1 MDKQPLDFEKPIF
14 ELQRRLQEIREHSDE
29 HEVDLESEVEAM
41 QAKIEVTRREIYDNL
56 TAWQRV
62 QLARHVQ
69 RPFALDYIERC
80 FTDWIE
86 LHGDRLYAD
95 DKAMPSGLARLG
107 PYRCVVIT
115 HQKGRNTKEN
125 VMRNFG
131 CAHPEGYR
139 KALRLMRLAEKFGIP
154 IISLIDTPGA
164 FPGIGSE
171 ERHISEAIAVNLRE
185 MMQLRVPFIAAV
197 IGEGGSG
204 GALGIG
210 VADRVLIFENAYYSV
225 ISPEACSAILWRDR
239 RHAPEAAEALKLT
252 AQDLLRLGVVDEIV
266 PEPEGGAHRDY
277 DSAAANLGRALRQ
290 NLNILA
296 EQPIDQLLKQRYD
309 KFRALGNFAEETPP
323 QKSKNREKV
332 V

>member
-1 MDKQPLDFEKPIF
+1 MEVQPLDFEKPIV
-14 ELQRRLQEIREHSDE
+14 ELERRLQDLKDHSQEHD
-29 HEVDLESEVEAM
+29 VDLDREVAGIEA
-41 QAKIEVTRREIYDNL
+41 KLRDTRRDIYGNL

-62 QLARHVQ
+62 QIARHVQ
-69 RPFALDYIERC
+69 RPFALDYVERC
-80 FTDWIE
+80 FTGWTE
-86 LHGDRLYAD
+86 LHGDRRFAD
-95 DKAMPSGLARLG
+95 DKAMPSGFAMLDST
-107 PYRCVVIT
+107 RCVVIT

-139 KALRLMRLAEKFGIP
+139 NALRLMRLAQKFNMP
-154 IISLIDTPGA
+154 VISLIDTPGA

-185 MMQLRVPFIAAV
+185 MMNLRVPIIAAV

-239 RHAPEAAEALKLT
+239 KHAAEAAEALKLT
-252 AQDLLRLGVVDEIV
+252 AQDLLKLEVVDEV
-266 PEPEGGAHRDY
+266 VDEPTGGAHRDY
-277 DSAAANLGRALRQ
+277 VTAAANLGYALRK
-290 NLNILA
+290 NLEKLQ
-296 EQPIDQLLKQRYD
+296 EQPIEQLLKKRYK
-309 KFRALGNFAEETPP
+309 KFRALGNFSEPKTN
-323 QKSKNREKV
+323 SGRS
-332 V
+332 

>member
-1 MDKQPLDFEKPIF
+1 MELQPLDFEKPVF
-14 ELQRRLQEIREHSDE
+14 ELERRLQDLKDHSDE
-29 HEVDLESEVEAM
+29 HDVDLDSAVKAVEG
-41 QAKIEVTRREIYDNL
+41 KLRETRRQIYSNL

-62 QLARHVQ
+62 QIARHVQ
-69 RPFALDYIERC
+69 RPFAFDYIERC
-80 FTDWIE
+80 FTNWIE
-86 LHGDRLYAD
+86 LHGDRRFAD
-95 DKAMPSGLARLG
+95 DKAMPSGLAMLG
-107 PYRCVVIT
+107 TQRCVVIT

-139 KALRLMRLAEKFGIP
+139 KALRLMRLAQKFSMP
-154 IISLIDTPGA
+154 VISLIDTPGA

-185 MMQLRVPFIAAV
+185 MMNLRIPIIAAV

-210 VADRVLIFENAYYSV
+210 VADRVLILENAYYSV

-252 AQDLLRLGVVDEIV
+252 AQDLLKLNVVDEIV
-266 PEPEGGAHRDY
+266 NEPEGGAHRNY
-277 DSAAANLGRALRQ
+277 ETAATNLGMALRR
-290 NLNILA
+290 NLEGLITTPVD
-296 EQPIDQLLKQRYD
+296 ELLKKRYK
-309 KFRALGNFAEETPP
+309 KFRKLGNFAE
-323 QKSKNREKV
+323 SKTSSASS
-332 V
+332 

>member
-1 MDKQPLDFEKPIF
+1 MDKHILDFEKPIF
-14 ELQRRLQEIREHSDE
+14 ELERRLQEIREHSDE
-29 HEVDLESEVEAM
+29 HEMDLESEVQAM
-41 QAKIEVTRREIYDNL
+41 QAKIAATRREIYDNL

-62 QLARHVQ
+62 QIARHVQ

-80 FTDWIE
+80 FTEWTE
-86 LHGDRLYAD
+86 MHGDRLFAD
-95 DKAMPSGLARLG
+95 DRAMPCGLARLG

-115 HQKGRNTKEN
+115 NQKGRNTKEN

-139 KALRLMRLAEKFGIP
+139 KALRLMRMAEKFGMA

-185 MMQLRVPFIAAV
+185 MMTLRVPSMAVV

-210 VADRVLIFENAYYSV
+210 VSDRVMILENAYYSV

-252 AQDLLRLGVVDEIV
+252 AQDLLKLGVVDEIV

-277 DSAAANLGRALRQ
+277 EKAAANLSAALRS
-290 NLNILA
+290 NLEKLM
-296 EQPIDQLLKQRYD
+296 EQPMEQLLKKRYN
-309 KFRALGNFAEETPP
+309 KFRGMGNFLEPKRSSNSARP
-323 QKSKNREKV
+323 S
-332 V
+332 

>member
-1 MDKQPLDFEKPIF
+1 MEIQPLDFEKPIF
-14 ELQRRLQEIREHSDE
+14 ELQRQLQDLKEHSAE
-29 HEVDLESEVEAM
+29 HDVDLDSEIESIET
-41 QAKIEVTRREIYDNL
+41 KIRKTRRQIYDNL

-62 QLARHVQ
+62 QIARHVQ

-80 FTDWIE
+80 FSGWVE
-86 LHGDRLYAD
+86 LHGDRHFAD
-95 DKAMPSGLARLG
+95 DKAMPSGLAMLG
-107 PYRCVVIT
+107 SQRCVVIT

-139 KALRLMRLAEKFGIP
+139 KALRLMKLAEKFNLA

-164 FPGIGSE
+164 YPGIGSE
-171 ERHISEAIAVNLRE
+171 ERHIAEAIAVNLRD
-185 MMQLRVPFIAAV
+185 MMSLRVPIIAAV

-210 VADRVLIFENAYYSV
+210 VADRVLILENAYYSV

-252 AQDLLRLGVVDEIV
+252 AQDLLKLDVVDEV
-266 PEPEGGAHRDY
+266 VAEPEGGAHRDY
-277 DSAAANLGRALRQ
+277 DTAAANLGSALRH
-290 NLNILA
+290 NLQRLA
-296 EQPIDQLLKQRYD
+296 EQPIDDLLKNRYK
-309 KFRALGNFAEETPP
+309 KFRALGNFAEGKPASRT
-323 QKSKNREKV
+323 
-332 V
+332 

>member
-1 MDKQPLDFEKPIF
+1 MELQPLDFEKPIL
-14 ELQRRLQEIREHSDE
+14 ELQRRLQDLKAHSDK
-29 HEVDLESEVEAM
+29 HDVDLESAVEAIE
-41 QAKIEVTRREIYDNL
+41 AKIRDTRREIYNNL
-56 TAWQRV
+56 SAWQRV
-62 QLARHVQ
+62 QIARHVQ

-80 FTDWIE
+80 FTNWIE

-95 DKAMPSGLARLG
+95 DKAMPSGLAMLG
-107 PYRCVVIT
+107 SQRCVIIT

-139 KALRLMRLAEKFGIP
+139 KALRLMRLAEKFGMTV
-154 IISLIDTPGA
+154 ISLIDTPGA
-164 FPGIGSE
+164 YPGVGSE

-185 MMQLRVPFIAAV
+185 MMNLRVPTIAAV

-210 VADRVLIFENAYYSV
+210 VADRVLILENAYYSV

-239 RHAPEAAEALKLT
+239 RHAAEAAEALKLT
-252 AQDLLRLGVVDEIV
+252 AQDLLKLGVVDEIV

-277 DSAAANLGRALRQ
+277 DIAAANLGTALRQ
-290 NLNILA
+290 NLAGLR
-296 EQPIDQLLKQRYD
+296 ETPVEELLQERYK
-309 KFRALGNFAEETPP
+309 KFRALGNFAEGKPTAA
-323 QKSKNREKV
+323 SARS
-332 V
+332 

>member
-1 MDKQPLDFEKPIF
+1 MDKHILDFEKPIL
-14 ELQRRLQEIREHSDE
+14 ELERRLQEIREHSGVHD
-29 HEVDLESEVEAM
+29 VDLESEVEAM
-41 QAKIEVTRREIYDNL
+41 QAKIEATRRQIYGNL

-62 QLARHVQ
+62 QIARHVQ

-80 FTDWIE
+80 FTDWTE

-95 DKAMPSGLARLG
+95 DRAMPSGLARLG

-139 KALRLMRLAEKFGIP
+139 KALRLMRMAEKFGMP
-154 IISLIDTPGA
+154 VVSLIDTPGA
-164 FPGIGSE
+164 YPGIGSE

-185 MMQLRVPFIAAV
+185 MMSLRVPSVAVV

-210 VADRVLIFENAYYSV
+210 VSDRVLILENAYYSV

-252 AQDLLRLGVVDEIV
+252 AQDLLKLGVVDEVV
-266 PEPEGGAHRDY
+266 PEPQGGAHRDY
-277 DSAAANLGRALRQ
+277 DSAANNLSQALRQ
-290 NLNILA
+290 NLESLL
-296 EQPIDQLLKQRYD
+296 EQPIEQVLKKRYK
-309 KFRALGNFAEETPP
+309 KFRGLGNFLEAKGSSTT
-323 QKSKNREKV
+323 SRSSL
-332 V
+332 